1 MECAAEG
8 SVNTRCIGPATRQCN
23 QCSAI
28 AYCSQSHQI
37 SHWSVHKEECERL
50 GQQMRSA
57 DALHDFPFT
66 FSAEATTKISKKEM
80 TRCSFFTKRNLHQ
93 VGMWKYECKCGA
105 FDSLVSSRMY
115 NDWSLPNGSCPC
127 YEPVNSISMPL
138 TSWKD
143 YYEWRCLPLFS
154 PVALLLHWP
163 LTLYHAVQFA
173 RSRLISSVSD
183 KLHIHY
189 LGPEKELHQL
199 AVFAELQALF
209 PGVDV
214 YIEFI
219 GPAIPK
225 SRDGEMIC
233 MCSYSHC
240 LEESCICKSE
250 KRSGVMLK
258 LRRGFY
264 HDVYR
269 EITKVPD
276 LVFAANAGIA
286 AYSTWSRTIELLKDM
301 DVAAV
306 FTDYCEEAAHL
317 AASCISTVTG
327 HPLSIPIQLNPF
339 RQPMVVEE
347 SALFLPCYSNCFLFG
362 M

>member
-1 MECAAEG
+1 MECAAQG

-23 QCSAI
+23 QCGAI

-66 FSAEATTKISKKEM
+66 FSAEATTKSYDL
-80 TRCSFFTKRNLHQ
+80 C
-93 VGMWKYECKCGA
+93 
-105 FDSLVSSRMY
+105 RMY

-250 KRSGVMLK
+250 KRSGVTLK

-269 EITKVPD
+269 DITKVPD

-317 AASCISTVTG
+317 AASRISTVTG